1 MREIPLMAAG
11 FGCRRNMGQGGRVLP
26 SCLVDPPPGFC
37 ETTPGANTPQEREE
51 AMTRIAINGFGRIG
65 RCVLRA
71 LQNTKDHGFDV
82 VAINDLTDAHTL
94 GHLFKYDS
102 IHGRFSGQVE
112 VGESSITVNGD
123 KIQIVAQPDPA
134 KLPWGDLGAD
144 IVLECSGRFTDGDK
158 ARAHITAGAKR
169 VVISAPAKGNVDGT
183 FCFGVNHESYD
194 PSKHFVVSNASC
206 TTNCLAPVA
215 KVLNDSFGIEHGLM
229 TTIHAITNDQRIL
242 DLPHSDLRRARAAG
256 ESMIPTTTG
265 AAKAVGLVLPALN
278 GRLDGAAIRVP
289 TPNVSCV
296 DLTFTP
302 SRKTSVDEVNEAARA
317 AAFGAMAGVLDYDT
331 DPTVSVDYNHSTAAS
346 TFAAPQTRV
355 MDGDLVRV
363 LAWYDNEWGFTNQM
377 LKAALVVGGTI

>member
-1 MREIPLMAAG
+1 
-11 FGCRRNMGQGGRVLP
+11 
-26 SCLVDPPPGFC
+26 
-37 ETTPGANTPQEREE
+37 
-51 AMTRIAINGFGRIG
+51 MTLKVAINGFGRIG
-65 RCVLRA
+65 RCAARLMVENFGDQMELVA
-71 LQNTKDHGFDV
+71 LNASGGPDV
-82 VAINDLTDAHTL
+82 QAHL
-94 GHLFKYDS
+94 LKYDS
-102 IHGRFSGQVE
+102 VHGRFGVSVGADGDNLKIGNQVVRLSGE
-112 VGESSITVNGD
+112 R
-123 KIQIVAQPDPA
+123 DPA
-134 KLPWGDLGAD
+134 KLDWDGIDL
-144 IVLECSGRFTDGDK
+144 VLECTGAFNTK
-158 ARAHITAGAKR
+158 EAAQAHIARGAKR
-169 VVISAPAKGNVDGT
+169 VLCSAPAKNADKTVVY
-183 FCFGVNHESYD
+183 GVNHEVITAD
-194 PSKHFVVSNASC
+194 DLVVSAASC

-215 KVLNDSFGIEHGLM
+215 KVMHDSFGIEKGFM
-229 TTIHAITNDQRIL
+229 TTIHAYTGDQPTL
-242 DLPHSDLRRARAAG
+242 DRRHKDPYRGRAAAM
-256 ESMIPTTTG
+256 SMIPTTTG